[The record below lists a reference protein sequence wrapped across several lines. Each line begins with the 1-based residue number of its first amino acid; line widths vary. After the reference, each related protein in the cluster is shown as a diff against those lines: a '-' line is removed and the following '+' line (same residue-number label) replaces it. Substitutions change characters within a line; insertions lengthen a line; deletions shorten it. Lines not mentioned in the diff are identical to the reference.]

1 LLAEV
6 GHNRQQAEQHT
17 GRHQQQGHQVRE
29 LNSQK
34 SHCSFPKHHAE
45 HAQRRTAARVASKS
59 LSGNDHPLKA
69 IAGAET
75 QVKTP

>member
-1 LLAEV
+1 
-6 GHNRQQAEQHT
+6 
-17 GRHQQQGHQVRE
+17 VRE

-34 SHCSFPKHHAE
+34 SHCSFPKHRAE
-45 HAQRRTAARVASKS
+45 HAQRRAATRVASKS

-69 IAGAET
+69 LAGAET